1 MWKLNKEEYSEL
13 CSFIGKELKIK
24 TNWVYHIQGENEYG
38 RYHQF
43 NGLNFNSSSYNILK
57 IYFVLGKIEVFKE
70 YEIINEKNLEN
81 SNGQFIETHTLV
93 SCFKKY
99 SKSKF
104 EEFKNLVDIGL
115 YDQEDLKN
123 LELRINSLFVK
134 T

>member
-1 MWKLNKEEYSEL
+1 M
-13 CSFIGKELKIK
+13 I
-24 TNWVYHIQGENEYG
+24 
-38 RYHQF
+38 
-43 NGLNFNSSSYNILK
+43 
-57 IYFVLGKIEVFKE
+57 LGKIEVFKE

>member
-13 CSFIGKELKIK
+13 CSFIEKELKIK

-70 YEIINEKNLEN
+70 YEIINEKNLKIQMVN
-81 SNGQFIETHTLV
+81 LLKLTLLFLV
-93 SCFKKY
+93 L
-99 SKSKF
+99 KSILNQ
-104 EEFKNLVDIGL
+104 NLRS
-115 YDQEDLKN
+115 LK
-123 LELRINSLFVK
+123 I
-134 T
+134 